1 MARVSAGPWRRT
13 FWFVGRTI
21 AIDEVTALGSDPV
34 VTFARQARGL
44 SHGPW
49 RQTSRFVG
57 AVVVTTSSSSRSFA
71 SQAGSLRQC
80 ACEGVE
86 LAGWKSLSVLDVSTV
101 TERNCVA
108 ARRGGEHREVN
119 DQSVTSV
126 NSIRPIVVASLL
138 ENAKPKTPVDP
149 RRESRSH
156 DRGRGRP
163 QTKRNHIKSGDD
175 RGGWRR
181 NDRKIQRDKQGDLP
195 EQVAASREKVARGRR
210 GHTPTGLAPIR

>member
-1 MARVSAGPWRRT
+1 VGSCDSGFPSCGSNSSRCQTLSALPRRT
-13 FWFVGRTI
+13 NPAAARDRTTVCCSNSSFDRLMI
-21 AIDEVTALGSDPV
+21 HGDSESAPGAPHS
-34 VTFARQARGL
+34 QRGL
-44 SHGPW
+44 VP
-49 RQTSRFVG
+49 R
-57 AVVVTTSSSSRSFA
+57 
-71 SQAGSLRQC
+71 LQC

>member
-1 MARVSAGPWRRT
+1 MAGGFGPKEWVLT
-13 FWFVGRTI
+13 
-21 AIDEVTALGSDPV
+21 
-34 VTFARQARGL
+34 RQAESL

-49 RQTSRFVG
+49 RR
-57 AVVVTTSSSSRSFA
+57 TSSLSAPSSVIPA
-71 SQAGSLRQC
+71 SQWHDEVQRPRTHRVFHRQAGSLSQC

-210 GHTPTGLAPIR
+210 GHTPTGLAQIR

>member
-1 MARVSAGPWRRT
+1 MVDKPFR
-13 FWFVGRTI
+13 
-21 AIDEVTALGSDPV
+21 LGSPPPGFQWPHGRLRTVDCAWSIAHGRLRMV
-34 VTFARQARGL
+34 DCAWSIAHVQSRG
-44 SHGPW
+44 
-49 RQTSRFVG
+49 
-57 AVVVTTSSSSRSFA
+57 RSWAGGGFWA
-71 SQAGSLRQC
+71 KEWVLTRQAGSLSQC

-126 NSIRPIVVASLL
+126 NSIRPSVVASLL

-181 NDRKIQRDKQGDLP
+181 NDRKIQRNKQGDLP